1 MSNCLQNIKKNIFQS
16 IKNIHIIG
24 IRLEGKGRLTR
35 RLTASRSVFKV
46 TYIGT
51 MKNIFSSYQGK
62 SAMLSKGFE
71 KSNLDF
77 LNVNSYNRNGSFGI
91 KSSHNTF

>member
-1 MSNCLQNIKKNIFQS
+1 MNKPLKNIQKNIFYS
-16 IKNIHIIG
+16 IKNIYILG

-35 RLTASRSVFKV
+35 RLTASRAVFKL

-51 MKNIFSSYQGK
+51 MKNIFSSNQGY
-62 SAMLSKGFE
+62 SSMLSKGFE
-71 KSNLDF
+71 KSNIDY

-91 KSSHNTF
+91 KSYHNTY

>member
-1 MSNCLQNIKKNIFQS
+1 MYEPIKSIQKNIFHY
-16 IKNIHIIG
+16 IKNMHIIG

-35 RLTASRSVFKV
+35 RLTASRSIFKL

-51 MKNIFSSYQGK
+51 MKNIFSSNQGY
-62 SAMLSKGFE
+62 SSMLSKGFQ
-71 KSNLDF
+71 KSTLDYI
-77 LNVNSYNRNGSFGI
+77 NANSYNRNGSFGI